1 MKKLIT
7 MLCILALVAGA
18 LGIMVSAEA
27 YVAKIGGT
35 GYTNLND
42 AIAAADDDIIVLQAD
57 VSATVNVPAGKVVML
72 DLNGHDLA
80 NVEVAANGALYVK
93 DSATDDYVGT
103 DCGKITGTVTGNV
116 CGLQE
121 SESVFYLEV
130 ENKGLSFH
138 RLQLQIE
145 QVVLSPDTAGLSYNT
160 TFRGDEVVAG
170 LVENFGVAVS
180 VVDAPEVEQDGKLSA
195 HCEYTVL
202 TGFAAGTSG
211 NQGRSSKVVDI
222 LKENNGYL
230 GNIANAEMVVFGKP
244 YVKLKGGAYLLG
256 MVEEYSLKRVAE
268 LANTEENW
276 NAQTNAAKAAMG
288 DLYESFSYIMKE
300 WDVERLQAQV
310 AVNKQAAEDRVVKI
324 LTLGHSL
331 ALDSGHLLALIADA
345 QGLPEGVD
353 ELVVGTLYYSGCELW
368 RHKQY
373 LTNNSP
379 EYALYIS
386 STKTAQQIPV
396 ITNKIT
402 MSYALS
408 YDYWDYVIMQGGVF
422 EIAKDAT
429 YTDGNIE
436 VIQQY
441 VRERVQNPDIKFAW
455 HMQWAPPTDDSL
467 RATYPYAS
475 NPYITTYQSL
485 YNDDRMTLYNAIAG
499 SVERQVLPNK
509 TFEFIIPSGTAM
521 QNAWSSSFTEKQLHR
536 DYVHA
541 SEYGRAI
548 SSYTWYCRLFG
559 IDQLDEIKL
568 DAIPKQFFHASRPV
582 RKEPELTQLE
592 KDVLLESVNNALK
605 TPFAMTQ
612 SQYK

>member
-7 MLCILALVAGA
+7 MLCILALVAGV
-18 LGIMVSAEA
+18 LGVMVSAEA

-42 AIAAADDDIIVLQAD
+42 AIAAASDEVIVLQAD
-57 VSATVNVPAGKVVML
+57 VSAAVNVPAGKAVVM
-72 DLNGHDLA
+72 DLNGHDLSA
-80 NVEVAANGALYVK
+80 VSVADDGALYVK
-93 DSATDDYVGT
+93 DSATDDYAGA
-103 DCGKITGTVTGNV
+103 DCGKITGAVTGNV
-116 CGLQE
+116 YGLQE
-121 SESVFYLEV
+121 SESVFYVEV

-145 QVVLSPDTAGLSYNT
+145 QVVLSSDTAGLSYIT
-160 TFRGDEVVAG
+160 TFRGDEAVAG
-170 LVENFGVAVS
+170 MVENFGVAVS
-180 VVDAPEVEQDGKLSA
+180 VVDAPEVEQDGKLST

-202 TGFAAGTSG
+202 TGFAAGAGG

-244 YVKLKGGAYLLG
+244 YAKLKDGTYLLG
-256 MVEEYSLKRVAE
+256 MTEEYSLKRVAE

-276 NAQTNAAKAAMG
+276 NAQTDAAKAAMG
-288 DLYESFSYIMKE
+288 ELYETFSYIMKE
-300 WDVERLQAQV
+300 WDVEKLQAQV

-368 RHKQY
+368 RHVQY
-373 LTNNSP
+373 LTNNSA
-379 EYALYIS
+379 EYDLYIS
-386 STKTAQQIPV
+386 STKTAQSIPV
-396 ITNKIT
+396 STKDIT

-408 YDYWDYVIMQGGVF
+408 YDYWDYIIMQGGVF
-422 EIAKDAT
+422 EIAKDET

-436 VIQQY
+436 TIQQY
-441 VRERVQNPDIKFAW
+441 VREHVQNPDVKFAW
-455 HMQWAPPTDDSL
+455 HMQWAPPTDDTL

-475 NPYITTYQSL
+475 NPYITTYAK
-485 YNDDRMTLYNAIAG
+485 YNDDRLTLYNAIAG
-499 SVERQVLPNK
+499 SVERQLLNNE

-521 QNAWSSSFTEKQLHR
+521 QNAWSSSFTEKELHR

-548 SSYTWYCRLFG
+548 SSYTWYCCLFG

-568 DAIPKQFFHASRPV
+568 DEIPKQFFHASRPV
-582 RKEPELTQLE
+582 RTEPELTQLE